1 MFNKQ
6 EKRYIEQSV
15 IVVKEGIQRAGGTE
29 TRMVKTK
36 EAKGKLALTTSIACC
51 TSLIKITTH
60 T

>member
-1 MFNKQ
+1 MN
-6 EKRYIEQSV
+6 
-15 IVVKEGIQRAGGTE
+15 VVKEGIQRAGGTE

-51 TSLIKITTH
+51 PSLIKITTH